1 VKETS
6 EVTMRHNNFVL
17 CLACAILIGA
27 VVVPTSARPAAATYY
42 VDRNHP
48 QASDSNPGTE
58 ALPWLTIQHAAQVA
72 VAGDTML
79 IKPGVYTGGIT
90 VETSGTVGELI
101 TFRAND
107 AGVVING
114 SGGERDAFFI
124 TGADY
129 IVVDGLTIQNA
140 TRAAVRIDDAQHV
153 NVRNCTFANNGTWG
167 LFTDFSDYTT
177 VENCESYGAV
187 EEHGIYISNS
197 SDYPTIRGNRLH
209 HNNGCG
215 LHMNGDISMGG
226 DGIISHALVENNII
240 YENGLAGGSGIN
252 MDGVT
257 HSIVRNN
264 LLYNNHA
271 SGISIY
277 QIDGGSGSHD
287 NRVLNNTIVM
297 AADGRW
303 GINIPN
309 TNDTNNKLFNNIIYT
324 YHGWRG
330 SITLG
335 SPTLSGFESDYNVV
349 MDRFSTDDGDTRLTL
364 AQWRALGYDQ
374 HSIIATPGQLFVNAS
389 TADYHLTPD
398 SLAID
403 KGTSLLDV
411 TTDLEGH
418 PRPSGIAHDIGA
430 YEFTPS
436 LELAGVPA
444 NRAIHLTWAVNT
456 TLPAASTWRIM
467 YYSQTVASTVS
478 FSSIV
483 SPTRAYELNDLTNYA
498 WYTITLNA
506 MLDTT
511 PLFTDTIKAM
521 PTDRLVYLPA
531 ILK

>member
-1 VKETS
+1 
-6 EVTMRHNNFVL
+6 M
-17 CLACAILIGA
+17 
-27 VVVPTSARPAAATYY
+27 VVPTSARPAAATYY

-72 VAGDTML
+72 VAGDTIL

-90 VETSGTVGELI
+90 VETGGTAGAPI
-101 TFRAND
+101 TFRAVS
-107 AGVVING
+107 AGVVISG
-114 SGGERDAFFI
+114 SGGDRDAFFI

-140 TRAAVRIDDAQHV
+140 TRAGMRIDNSQHV
-153 NVRNCTFANNGTWG
+153 TVRNCTFANNETWG

-187 EEHGIYISNS
+187 EQHGIYISNS
-197 SDYPTIRGNRLH
+197 SDYPTIRSNRLH
-209 HNNGCG
+209 HNHDCG

-226 DGIISHALVENNII
+226 DGIISHALIENNII
-240 YENGLAGGSGIN
+240 YENGIGGGSGIN

-257 HSIVRNN
+257 NSVVRNN

-271 SGISIY
+271 NGISLY

-303 GINIPN
+303 GINIPD
-309 TNDTNNKLFNNIIYT
+309 TNGTNNKLFNNIIYN
-324 YHGWRG
+324 YHSWRG

-374 HSIIATPGQLFVNAS
+374 HSIIAAPSQLFVNAS
-389 TADYHLTPD
+389 ADYHLMPG
-398 SLAID
+398 SPAID

-411 TTDLEGH
+411 TTDLEGQ
-418 PRPSGIAHDIGA
+418 PRPSGIASDIGA
-430 YEFTPS
+430 YEFRPALKLDGT
-436 LELAGVPA
+436 PA
-444 NRAIHLTWAVNT
+444 NQAIHLKWTVNVT
-456 TLPAASTWRIM
+456 PPITSTWRIS
-467 YYSQTVASTVS
+467 YYSQTVPITITD
-478 FSSIV
+478 IV
-483 SPTRAYELNDLTNYA
+483 SLTRAYPLNGLTNYA
-498 WYTITLNA
+498 WYTVTLNA

-511 PLFTDTIKAM
+511 PFLTDTIKLM
-521 PTDRLVYLPA
+521 PTDRLVHLPL
-531 ILK
+531 ILRGQ

>member
-1 VKETS
+1 
-6 EVTMRHNNFVL
+6 MRHNNLVL
-17 CLACAILIGA
+17 CVVCLVLIGA
-27 VVVPTSARPAAATYY
+27 LVVPASARPAAATYY

-58 ALPWLTIQHAAQVA
+58 PLPWLTIQHAAQVA
-72 VAGDTML
+72 TAGDTML
-79 IKPGVYTGGIT
+79 IKPGVYPGGIT
-90 VETSGTVGELI
+90 VETSGTAGEPI
-101 TFRAND
+101 TFRAHG

-140 TRAAVRIDDAQHV
+140 TRAGVRIDAAHHV
-153 NVRNCTFANNGTWG
+153 TVRNCTLANNGTWG

-209 HNNGCG
+209 HNNACG

-226 DGIISHALVENNII
+226 DGIISHALIENNIV
-240 YENGLAGGSGIN
+240 YENGSGGGSGIN
-252 MDGVT
+252 LDGVT
-257 HSIVRNN
+257 YSIVRNN

-271 SGISIY
+271 SGISLY

-297 AADGRW
+297 AANGRW

-309 TNDTNNKLFNNIIYT
+309 TNDTNNQLFNNIIYN
-324 YHGWRG
+324 YQSWRG
-330 SITLG
+330 SIALG

-349 MDRFSTDDGDTRLTL
+349 MDRFSVDEGDSRLTL
-364 AQWRALGYDQ
+364 AQWQALGYDQ
-374 HSIIATPGQLFVNAS
+374 HSVIATPSQLFVNAS
-389 TADYHLTPD
+389 AADYHLMPG

-403 KGTSLLDV
+403 KGTSLLEV
-411 TTDLEGH
+411 TTDLEGR
-418 PRPSGIAHDIGA
+418 PRPSGNVHDIGA
-430 YEFTPS
+430 YEFQPA
-436 LELAGVPA
+436 LQLHGAPA
-444 NRAIHLTWAVNT
+444 NQAIYLNWTVNVTPPLT
-456 TLPAASTWRIM
+456 STWRIS
-467 YYSQTVASTVS
+467 YYSQTVP
-478 FSSIV
+478 IMIDNIL
-483 SPTRAYELNDLTNYA
+483 SPTRAYDLSGLTNYV

-506 MLDTT
+506 MLDMT
-511 PLFTDTIKAM
+511 PFLTDTIKLM
-521 PTDRLVYLPA
+521 PTDRLVYLPL
-531 ILK
+531 IWRGQ

>member
-1 VKETS
+1 
-6 EVTMRHNNFVL
+6 MRHNNFVL
-17 CLACAILIGA
+17 YLVCLVLIGA
-27 VVVPTSARPAAATYY
+27 RVVPVSARPTAATYY
-42 VDRNHP
+42 VDRNHL

-72 VAGDTML
+72 VAGDTIL

-90 VETSGTVGELI
+90 VETSGTVGAPI
-101 TFRAND
+101 TFRAVG

-124 TGADY
+124 TWADY

-140 TRAAVRIDDAQHV
+140 TRAGMRIDNSQHV
-153 NVRNCTFANNGTWG
+153 TVRNCTFANNGTWG

-187 EEHGIYISNS
+187 EQHGIYISNS

-209 HNNGCG
+209 HNHDCG

-240 YENGLAGGSGIN
+240 YENGSGGGSGIN

-257 HSIVRNN
+257 DSIVRNN

-271 SGISIY
+271 SGISLY

-309 TNDTNNKLFNNIIYT
+309 PNDTNNKLFNNIIYNS
-324 YHGWRG
+324 HSWRG

-335 SPTLSGFESDYNVV
+335 SPTLPGFESDYNVV
-349 MDRFSTDDGDTRLTL
+349 MDRFSVDDGDTRLTL

-374 HSIIATPGQLFVNAS
+374 HSIIATPSQLFVNAS
-389 TADYHLTPD
+389 AADYHLTPG
-398 SLAID
+398 SPAID

-411 TTDLEGH
+411 TTDLEGR
-418 PRPSGIAHDIGA
+418 PRPSSNAHDIGA
-430 YEFTPS
+430 YEFQPA
-436 LELAGVPA
+436 LKLNGVPA
-444 NRAIHLTWAVNT
+444 NRAIYLNWAANV
-456 TLPAASTWRIM
+456 TLPITSTWRLA
-467 YYSQTVASTVS
+467 YYSQTVAS
-478 FSSIV
+478 SIV
-483 SPTRAYELNDLTNYA
+483 ISELANPMRIYSLTDLTNYA
-498 WYTITLNA
+498 WYTVTLNA

-511 PLFTDTIKAM
+511 SFLTDTIKLM
-521 PTDRLVYLPA
+521 PTDRFVYLP
-531 ILK
+531 IIMK